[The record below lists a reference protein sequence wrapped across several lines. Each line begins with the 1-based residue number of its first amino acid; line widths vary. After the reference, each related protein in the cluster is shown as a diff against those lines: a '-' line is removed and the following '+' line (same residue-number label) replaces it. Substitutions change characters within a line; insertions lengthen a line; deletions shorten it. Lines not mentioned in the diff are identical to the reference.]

1 MRIGQPAAVEQVRRD
16 CREVGFLRLAVD
28 VGIGKQPLFPGRRF
42 PFVQPDNHHV
52 NVRLATRIRTPSK
65 RAVSKGNVE
74 AAAVEQDRPKLRHL
88 LALRNGISRHKP
100 NARVALLRV
109 LASAYK
115 PSRHV
120 VEGAAAA
127 AQRGDLLHPLPL
139 LRRLELRAHKR
150 RIAKHIRAFHRRQQ
164 LGPVHGERV
173 RVADVRRLL
182 NGDAR
187 IGLAKL

>member
-1 MRIGQPAAVEQVRRD
+1 M
-16 CREVGFLRLAVD
+16 
-28 VGIGKQPLFPGRRF
+28 
-42 PFVQPDNHHV
+42 
-52 NVRLATRIRTPSK
+52 
-65 RAVSKGNVE
+65 SKGNVE

-88 LALRNGISRHKP
+88 LALRNGISRHEA

-120 VEGAAAA
+120 IKGAAAA
-127 AQRGDLLHPLPL
+127 AQRGDLSHPLPL

-150 RIAKHIRAFHRRQQ
+150 RIPKHIRTFRWRQHF
-164 LGPVHGERV
+164 GPVQSERV

-187 IGLAKL
+187 VGLAEL